1 MAEVT
6 VDPAVTF
13 DSSGCRLAGTLVSPA
28 GPRAAALLLSG
39 SGRVD
44 RDSDTRGLRL
54 GVTRIL
60 ADELARAR
68 VATLRYDKRGVGA
81 SGGDYLRAGFHEQLA
96 DARAALR
103 RLTERM
109 PGLPVLV
116 VGHSEGGLHAI
127 ELAAD
132 SAVAAAVL
140 LGTPARP
147 GAEVLRWQAEQIL
160 DTMPRWARALL
171 RAVRLDPLET
181 QRRRLARIAA
191 SSRDVMRIQGVRV
204 NARWLRELIAHDP
217 RPTLRRITVPV
228 LAITGAHDVQVP
240 PADIDMM
247 RELIPG
253 PFEGHVVAGVN
264 HLLRPDP
271 HRRGPRGC
279 RRSARDPLAP
289 AVLELITD
297 WVSRTVPVP

>member
-1 MAEVT
+1 
-6 VDPAVTF
+6 
-13 DSSGCRLAGTLVSPA
+13 
-28 GPRAAALLLSG
+28 
-39 SGRVD
+39 
-44 RDSDTRGLRL
+44 
-54 GVTRIL
+54 
-60 ADELARAR
+60 
-68 VATLRYDKRGVGA
+68 
-81 SGGDYLRAGFHEQLA
+81 
-96 DARAALR
+96 
-103 RLTERM
+103 
-109 PGLPVLV
+109 
-116 VGHSEGGLHAI
+116 
-127 ELAAD
+127 
-132 SAVAAAVL
+132 
-140 LGTPARP
+140 
-147 GAEVLRWQAEQIL
+147 
-160 DTMPRWARALL
+160 MPRWARALL

-181 QRRRLARIAA
+181 QRRRLARIAE

-217 RPTLRRITVPV
+217 RPALRRITVPV

-271 HRRGPRGC
+271 HRRGPRGY

-297 WVSRTVPVP
+297 WVSRTVPVPRPAPAARSAGGASPPAASDGCVRPGCRPSRRLRRKGLPQWRCHRPVRAGRPPRRCAGATRGPVRPAPPDPPVVRRRRRPPPHG